1 MANSVTIDKPVF
13 TSLCLLLKRFVR
25 IIHMLNDN
33 YVLPFLTER
42 VQLKPALIKVD
53 ADDFIRQFLFLCSVC
68 HTQAKTISLPN
79 KI

>member
-1 MANSVTIDKPVF
+1 
-13 TSLCLLLKRFVR
+13 
-25 IIHMLNDN
+25 MLNDN